1 MCGRFTLESNQKA
14 LARAFV
20 AEFGFAEDS
29 LKARYNITP
38 GTAVAIVRQESD
50 PQRRRRLELAQ
61 WGLLPWATSQ
71 KGLPNARVEG
81 IAERPAFREAF
92 AARRCLVPANGFYE
106 WDRRFQPRKPF
117 YFLGGKSDILAMAGL
132 WEPDRSGA
140 YGGQSTVALVTCAAV
155 SPVDS
160 IHDRMPLFVPPELW
174 QDWLEPSSGV
184 SLDTF
189 LEAGYRISLEK
200 RAVSL
205 QVNNS
210 RAEGSALIEPL
221 EGPAGTHF
229 QADLFDA

>member
-20 AEFGFAEDS
+20 AEFGLAEDS

-38 GTAVAIVRQESD
+38 GTAVAMVSHVSD
-50 PQRRRRLELAQ
+50 PQPRRRLELAQ
-61 WGLLPWATSQ
+61 WGLLPWSTSQ

-81 IAERPAFREAF
+81 IAERPAFRDAF
-92 AARRCLVPANGFYE
+92 AARRCLVPASGFYE

-117 YFLGGKSDILAMAGL
+117 YFSSSKSDILTMAGL
-132 WEPDRSGA
+132 WEPDR
-140 YGGQSTVALVTCAAV
+140 GQSDGQRTVALVTCAAV

-174 QDWLEPSSGV
+174 QDWLDPSSGV

-189 LEAGYRISLEK
+189 LEAGRRMSLEK

-210 RAEGSALIEPL
+210 RAEGPALIAPL

-229 QADLFDA
+229 QADLFDV